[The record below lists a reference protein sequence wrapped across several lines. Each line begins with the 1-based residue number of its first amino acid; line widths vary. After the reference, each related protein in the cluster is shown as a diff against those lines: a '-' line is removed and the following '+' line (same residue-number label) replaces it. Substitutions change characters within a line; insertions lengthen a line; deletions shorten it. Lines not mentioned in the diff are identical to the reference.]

1 MALSSSFWEMVDLI
15 VLLAGTS
22 MASGAGLLLWL
33 ILVGSA
39 IGNCV
44 EVEEELEDEDVE
56 EDEELEEHVLLSESE
71 SEVTVLWLGRFPPV
85 VSVCVSCELSFVCVL
100 IVCVF
105 VCLWIW
111 SDLVFMSV
119 SFATRGTIARWRC
132 SAFVDIASSLSVKRL
147 DKSL

>member
-44 EVEEELEDEDVE
+44 EVEEELDWVEDC
-56 EDEELEEHVLLSESE
+56 ELEDDESLSESE
-71 SEVTVLWLGRFPPV
+71 ESGGLLAVGGVG
-85 VSVCVSCELSFVCVL
+85 CV
-100 IVCVF
+100 
-105 VCLWIW
+105 
-111 SDLVFMSV
+111 
-119 SFATRGTIARWRC
+119 
-132 SAFVDIASSLSVKRL
+132 
-147 DKSL
+147 